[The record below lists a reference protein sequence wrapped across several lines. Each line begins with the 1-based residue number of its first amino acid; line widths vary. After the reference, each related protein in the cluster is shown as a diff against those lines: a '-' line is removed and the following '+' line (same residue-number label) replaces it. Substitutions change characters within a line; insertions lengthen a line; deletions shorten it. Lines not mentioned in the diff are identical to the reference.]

1 MQPRRCIFSI
11 KEPTDPVES
20 ISWNLEE
27 INVSLCPPS
36 SDGKEWRWGVPRIA
50 VARLSARHRDKRKT
64 YLQTDSVAHNRNKK
78 ISGA

>member
-11 KEPTDPVES
+11 KEPRDPVES

-36 SDGKEWRWGVPRIA
+36 SDERVEVGVPRIA
-50 VARLSARHRDKRKT
+50 EGQAFR
-64 YLQTDSVAHNRNKK
+64 
-78 ISGA
+78 